1 MKRAPCEYIV
11 WNLLPAIRSEIAK
24 SLIKDFKLNQKE
36 TAAKLGI
43 TPAAVCLYLSQK
55 RGNIKILD
63 KKILLEIKISTKKII
78 KDKNIDLNTEICRI
92 CKFIK
97 SRELFFFTD
106 SKNKNNIEN
115 LLLCKFLILNFFYP
129 ILRYY

>member
-1 MKRAPCEYIV
+1 MKRVPCEYIV

-24 SLIKDFKLNQKE
+24 CLIKDFKLNQKE

-43 TPAAVCLYLSQK
+43 TPAAVCLYLSDK

-78 KDKNIDLNTEICRI
+78 KNKNTDLNTEICKI

-97 SRELFFFTD
+97 SRNLFSFTD
-106 SKNKNNIEN
+106 SKNNNIEN
-115 LLLCKFLILNFFYP
+115 LLLCKFFILNLFYP